1 MLDFHNHLIP
11 QVDDGAESIGESE
24 HALATMQGQGI
35 GKVITTPHLR
45 ASLLKNEGERDIYL
59 ERVDSSWRS
68 LSATAAAKFP
78 DVRLERGFE
87 ILLDIPEID
96 LSDPRLR
103 LAKSIFALVEF
114 PFLSIPPH
122 SDRVLF
128 DIKMQGYVPIVAHPE
143 RYRDIQGDP
152 DAADRWIRV
161 GALLQVNAGSLL
173 GKYGPQAERTGW
185 ELLQRGWAS
194 YVCSDYHAKGNC
206 DTAAA
211 AVAVRNRG
219 GVEQVDFLFTTNPE
233 RILTSEL
240 PASVPPLQLQ
250 RVRFLDRLRNALR
263 RSQRLPGDGER

>member
-11 QVDDGAESIGESE
+11 KVDDGAESIGESE

-35 GKVITTPHLR
+35 GNVITTPHLR
-45 ASLLKNEGERDIYL
+45 ASLLKNERGRDIYL
-59 ERVDSSWRS
+59 ERVDSSWQF

-96 LSDPRLR
+96 LGDPRLR
-103 LAKSIFALVEF
+103 LAKSMFALVEF

-128 DIKMQGYVPIVAHPE
+128 DIKMQRYVPIVAHPE
-143 RYRDIQGDP
+143 RYRDIQDNP
-152 DAADRWIRV
+152 DAADGWRRV

-173 GKYGPQAERTGW
+173 GKYGPEAERTGW
-185 ELLQRGWAS
+185 ELLRRGWAS

-206 DTAAA
+206 DSAAA
-211 AVAVRNRG
+211 AVAIRDRG
-219 GVEQVDFLFTTNPE
+219 GVEQVGLLFTTNPE

-240 PASVPPLQLQ
+240 PDSVPPLQEK
-250 RVRFLDRLRNALR
+250 RGRFLDRLRNAL
-263 RSQRLPGDGER
+263 QAKKGD